1 MRVAD
6 PTYRPHID
14 FCYVQRRRF
23 LRLLGV
29 AEREASVLHVTNDD
43 AVVAKRLGQGAVY
56 KLI

>member
-1 MRVAD
+1 
-6 PTYRPHID
+6 
-14 FCYVQRRRF
+14 